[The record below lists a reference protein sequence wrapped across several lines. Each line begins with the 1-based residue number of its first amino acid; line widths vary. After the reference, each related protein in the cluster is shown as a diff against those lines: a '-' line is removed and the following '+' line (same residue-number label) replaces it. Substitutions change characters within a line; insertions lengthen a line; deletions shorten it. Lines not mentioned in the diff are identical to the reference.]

1 MTLQIFNSLLTM
13 TSVLRLTTD
22 LNSIP
27 KKNILNTPILSNNFV
42 VKHNYYNMIYKNNIE
57 YHNLKCWK
65 SVCFLNFNLENQK
78 DENLIFLLE
87 FNINKDDIN
96 NQFIKI
102 DNIIINN
109 DFYDN
114 IHNEI
119 YKKLF
124 FHLNNDETKLISTSL
139 ITFLENYAIKN
150 KINKIIIDIHSNLE
164 RFNYELKELGF
175 IPTNRRCLLNPF
187 WIEAEKII

>member
-1 MTLQIFNSLLTM
+1 
-13 TSVLRLTTD
+13 
-22 LNSIP
+22 
-27 KKNILNTPILSNNFV
+27 
-42 VKHNYYNMIYKNNIE
+42 MIYKNNIE

-65 SVCFLNFNLENQK
+65 SICFLNFDLENQK

-87 FNINKDDIN
+87 FNIN

-119 YKKLF
+119 YKNLF
-124 FHLNNDETKLISTSL
+124 FHLNNDETKLINISL
-139 ITFLENYAIKN
+139 ITFLENYAIK
-150 KINKIIIDIHSNLE
+150 NKIIIDIHSNLE

-187 WIEAEKII
+187 LIEAEKII